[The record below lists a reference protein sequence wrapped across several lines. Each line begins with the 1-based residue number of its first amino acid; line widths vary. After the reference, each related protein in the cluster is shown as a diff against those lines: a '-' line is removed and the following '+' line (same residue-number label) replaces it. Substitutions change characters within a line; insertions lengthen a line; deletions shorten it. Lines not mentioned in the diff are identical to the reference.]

1 MAKSQRLKS
10 TKMKVLI
17 TGGAGYIGNE
27 LVYNL
32 AGDKNI
38 DEIVIYDNL
47 NKGNYNLFTGL
58 RKMPHHNIRFI
69 KGDILDGRKF
79 RKALDGIDVVYHL
92 AANVTT
98 PFADQNPQFFEQ
110 INHWGTAE
118 VVYAIE
124 NSSVSKLIYLSSV
137 SVYGSQSGL
146 VTIDTPLEPK
156 TYYGISKKRGEYQV
170 KRLSDKLTTYI
181 VRSGNVFGYSK
192 NMRIDAV
199 INKFMFDANF
209 ENRITINGDGNQK
222 RAFISMEREV
232 DALHQLLFSDLKSGI
247 FNLVDKNVSILD
259 LAENVKEIYPELEMI
274 FVNQH
279 LKMREMQ
286 VEKDE
291 RLNRLITVPA
301 KDLKKELMEFKEK
314 FTF

>member
-1 MAKSQRLKS
+1 
-10 TKMKVLI
+10 MKVLI

-27 LVYNL
+27 LVYKL
-32 AGDKNI
+32 ATDKNI
-38 DEIVIYDNL
+38 DEIIIYDNL

-58 RKMPHHNIRFI
+58 RKMPQSNIKFI

-79 RKALDGIDVVYHL
+79 RKALRDVDVVYHL

-98 PFADQNPQFFEQ
+98 PFADQNPHYFEQ

-118 VVYAIE
+118 VVYAVE
-124 NSSVSKLIYLSSV
+124 KSNVSKLIYLSSV
-137 SVYGSQSGL
+137 SVYGSQTGM
-146 VTIDTPLEPK
+146 VTIDTPLFPK
-156 TYYGISKKRGEYQV
+156 TYYGVSKKRGEDQV

-199 INKFMFDANF
+199 INKFMFDAQF
-209 ENRITINGDGNQK
+209 ENRITVNGDGNQH
-222 RAFISMEREV
+222 RSFISMEKVV
-232 DALHQLLFSDLKSGI
+232 DVLEQLTFSDLSSGI
-247 FNLVDKNVSILD
+247 FNLVDRNLTILD
-259 LAENVKEIYPELEMI
+259 LAAEVKEIYPKLEMI

-279 LKMREMQ
+279 LKMREIK

-291 RLNRLITVPA
+291 RLSGLATIPE
-301 KDLKKELMEFKEK
+301 KDIKTELLEFKEK

>member
-1 MAKSQRLKS
+1 
-10 TKMKVLI
+10 MKVLI

-27 LVYNL
+27 LVYKL
-32 AGDKNI
+32 ACDKNI

-58 RKMPHHNIRFI
+58 RKMPHQNIKFI

-79 RKALDGIDVVYHL
+79 RKALSGVDVVYHL

-118 VVYAIE
+118 VCYAIE
-124 NSSVSKLIYLSSV
+124 SSDVSKLIYMSSV

-146 VTIDTPLEPK
+146 VTIDTPLHPK
-156 TYYGISKKRGEYQV
+156 TYYGISKKRGEDQV
-170 KRLSDKLTTYI
+170 KRLSDKLDTFI

-199 INKFMFDANF
+199 INKFMFDAQF
-209 ENRITINGDGNQK
+209 ENRITINGDGNQH
-222 RAFISMEREV
+222 RSFINMELVV
-232 DALHQLLFSDLKSGI
+232 DVLKQLPFSGLESGI
-247 FNLVDKNVSILD
+247 FNLVDRNLSIID
-259 LAENVKEIYPELEMI
+259 LATEVKGIYPTLEMI

-279 LKMREMQ
+279 LKMREIK
-286 VEKDE
+286 VEKDQ
-291 RLNRLITVPA
+291 RLSRLTTLPE
-301 KDLKKELMEFKEK
+301 KSLKTELIEFKEK

>member
-1 MAKSQRLKS
+1 
-10 TKMKVLI
+10 MKVLI

-27 LVYNL
+27 LVYKL

-38 DEIVIYDNL
+38 DEIVVYDNL

-58 RKMPHHNIRFI
+58 RKMPHPNIRFI
-69 KGDILDGRKF
+69 KGDILDGRKY
-79 RKALDGIDVVYHL
+79 RKALDGVDVVYHL

-98 PFADQNPQFFEQ
+98 PFADQNPHFFEQ

-118 VVYAIE
+118 VCYSIE
-124 NSSVSKLIYLSSV
+124 NSNVSKLIYLSSV

-146 VTIDTPLEPK
+146 VTLNTPLEPK

-199 INKFMFDANF
+199 VNKFMFDANF

-232 DALHQLLFSDLKSGI
+232 DALHQLLFSDLKSDV

-259 LAENVKEIYPELEMI
+259 LAEKVK
-274 FVNQH
+274 
-279 LKMREMQ
+279 
-286 VEKDE
+286 
-291 RLNRLITVPA
+291 
-301 KDLKKELMEFKEK
+301 
-314 FTF
+314 

>member
-1 MAKSQRLKS
+1 
-10 TKMKVLI
+10 MKVLV

-27 LVYNL
+27 LVYKL

-38 DEIVIYDNL
+38 DEIVVYDNL

-58 RKMPHHNIRFI
+58 RKMPHHHISFI

-79 RKALDGIDVVYHL
+79 RKALDGVDVVYHL

-98 PFADQNPQFFEQ
+98 PFADQNPHFFEQ

-118 VVYAIE
+118 VCYSIE
-124 NSSVSKLIYLSSV
+124 NSDVSKLIYLSSV
-137 SVYGSQSGL
+137 SVYGSQTGL
-146 VTIDTPLEPK
+146 VKLNTPLEPK
-156 TYYGISKKRGEYQV
+156 TYYGISKKRGEHQV
-170 KRLSDKLTTYI
+170 SRLADKLTTYI

-199 INKFMFDANF
+199 INKFMFDAQF

-222 RAFISMEREV
+222 RAFINMEREV
-232 DALHQLLFSDLKSGI
+232 DALHQLLFSDLKSDV

-259 LAENVKEIYPELEMI
+259 LAGQIKEIYPELEMI

-279 LKMREMQ
+279 LKMREIQ
-286 VEKDE
+286 VEVDE
-291 RLNRLITVPA
+291 KLDRLIKIPK
-301 KDLKKELMEFKEK
+301 KDLKKELLEFKEK
-314 FTF
+314 FAF

>member
-1 MAKSQRLKS
+1 
-10 TKMKVLI
+10 MKVLI

-27 LVYNL
+27 LVYKL
-32 AGDKNI
+32 ATEKNI

-98 PFADQNPQFFEQ
+98 PFADQNPHFFEQ

-118 VVYAIE
+118 VCYSIE
-124 NSSVSKLIYLSSV
+124 NSDVKKLIYLSSV

-146 VTIDTPLEPK
+146 VTLDTPLEPK

-170 KRLSDKLTTYI
+170 KRLSEKLTTYI

-199 INKFMFDANF
+199 VNKFMFDAQF
-209 ENRITINGDGNQK
+209 ENRITINGNGNQR

-232 DALHQLLFSDLKSGI
+232 DALQQLLLFSDLKSGI
-247 FNLVDKNVSILD
+247 FNLVDKNVSILE
-259 LAENVKEIYPELEMI
+259 LADEVKNIYPELEMI

-279 LKMREMQ
+279 LKMREIQ
-286 VEKDE
+286 VERDE
-291 RLNRLITVPA
+291 VLDRLIKVPA
-301 KDLKKELMEFKEK
+301 KDLKKELLDFKEK
-314 FTF
+314 FSF

>member
-1 MAKSQRLKS
+1 
-10 TKMKVLI
+10 MKVLI

-27 LVYNL
+27 LVYKL
-32 AGDKNI
+32 ATEKNI

-98 PFADQNPQFFEQ
+98 PFADQNPHFFEQ

-118 VVYAIE
+118 VCYSIE
-124 NSSVSKLIYLSSV
+124 NSDVKKLIYLSSV

-146 VTIDTPLEPK
+146 VTLDTPLEPK

-170 KRLSDKLTTYI
+170 KRLSEKLTTYI

-199 INKFMFDANF
+199 VNKFMFDAQF
-209 ENRITINGDGNQK
+209 ENRITINGNGNQR

-232 DALHQLLFSDLKSGI
+232 DALQQLLFSDLKSGI
-247 FNLVDKNVSILD
+247 FNLVDKNVSILE
-259 LAENVKEIYPELEMI
+259 LADEVKNIYPELEMI

-279 LKMREMQ
+279 LKMREIQ
-286 VEKDE
+286 VERDE
-291 RLNRLITVPA
+291 VLDRLIKVPA
-301 KDLKKELMEFKEK
+301 KDLKKELLDFKEK
-314 FTF
+314 FSF

>member
-1 MAKSQRLKS
+1 MAKSQKPKAI
-10 TKMKVLI
+10 KMKVLI

-27 LVYNL
+27 LVYKL
-32 AGDKNI
+32 TTEKGI

-58 RKMPHHNIRFI
+58 RKLPYPNIKFI

-79 RKALDGIDVVYHL
+79 RKALDGVDVVYHL

-98 PFADQNPQFFEQ
+98 PFADQNPHFFEQ
-110 INHWGTAE
+110 INHWGTAG

-124 NSSVSKLIYLSSV
+124 NSDVSKLIYLSSV

-146 VTIDTPLEPK
+146 VTINTPLFPK
-156 TYYGISKKRGEYQV
+156 TYYGISKKRGEDQV

-199 INKFMFDANF
+199 INKFMFDAQF
-209 ENRITINGDGNQK
+209 ENRITINGDGNQQ
-222 RAFISMEREV
+222 RAFISMEMVV
-232 DALHQLLFSDLKSGI
+232 DVLKQLPSSDLKSGTY
-247 FNLVDKNVSILD
+247 NLVDKNLSIID
-259 LAENVKEIYPELEMI
+259 LATEVKGIYPTLEMI

-279 LKMREMQ
+279 LKMRQ
-286 VEKDE
+286 IKVEKDD
-291 RLNRLITVPA
+291 RLSTLATQPQKN
-301 KDLKKELMEFKEK
+301 LKTELLEFKGM

>member
-1 MAKSQRLKS
+1 
-10 TKMKVLI
+10 MKVLI

-27 LVYNL
+27 LVYKL
-32 AGDKNI
+32 TTDKNI
-38 DEIVIYDNL
+38 DKIVIYDNL

-58 RKMPHHNIRFI
+58 RKMPHSRIKFV

-79 RKALDGIDVVYHL
+79 RKALEGVDVVYHL

-98 PFADQNPQFFEQ
+98 PFADQNPHFFEQ

-124 NSSVSKLIYLSSV
+124 KSDVSKLIYLSSV
-137 SVYGSQSGL
+137 SVYGSQKGL
-146 VTIDTPLEPK
+146 VTIDTPLFPR
-156 TYYGISKKRGEYQV
+156 TYYGISKKRGEDQV
-170 KRLSDKLTTYI
+170 KRLSDKITTYI

-199 INKFMFDANF
+199 INKFMFDAQF
-209 ENRITINGDGNQK
+209 ENRITINGDGNQH
-222 RAFISMEREV
+222 RSFINIEQVV
-232 DALHQLLFSDLKSGI
+232 DVMQQMTFSDLPSGI
-247 FNLVDKNVSILD
+247 FNLTDKNISILD
-259 LAENVKEIYPELEMI
+259 LAAEIKEIYPALEMI

-279 LKMREMQ
+279 LKMREIK
-286 VEKDE
+286 VEKDH
-291 RLNRLITVPA
+291 RLSSLLTIPQKDIKTELI
-301 KDLKKELMEFKEK
+301 EFKEK

>member
-1 MAKSQRLKS
+1 
-10 TKMKVLI
+10 MKVLI

-27 LVYNL
+27 LVYKL
-32 AGDKNI
+32 AGDNKI

-47 NKGNYNLFTGL
+47 NKGNYNLFTGI
-58 RKMPHHNIRFI
+58 RKMPNDNIIFI

-79 RKALDGIDVVYHL
+79 RKALEGVDVVYHL

-118 VVYAIE
+118 VVYAVE
-124 NSSVSKLIYLSSV
+124 NSAVSKLIYLSSV
-137 SVYGSQSGL
+137 SVYGSQSGM
-146 VTIDTPLEPK
+146 VTIDTSLEPK

-170 KRLSDKLTTYI
+170 NRLADKLTTYI

-199 INKFMFDANF
+199 VNKFMFDAQF

-222 RAFISMEREV
+222 RAFVSMEREV
-232 DALHQLLFSDLKSGI
+232 DALHQLLFSDLKSDV

-259 LAENVKEIYPELEMI
+259 LAEEVKNIYPNLEMI

-279 LKMREMQ
+279 LKMREIQ
-286 VEKDE
+286 VEKDKK
-291 RLNRLITVPA
+291 LNQLLSVPG
-301 KDLKKELMEFKEK
+301 KSLKEELMEFKEK

>member
-1 MAKSQRLKS
+1 
-10 TKMKVLI
+10 MKVLI

-27 LVYNL
+27 LVYQL
-32 AGDKNI
+32 ATDKSI
-38 DEIVIYDNL
+38 GEIVIYDNL

-58 RKMPHHNIRFI
+58 RKMPHPNIKFI

-79 RKALDGIDVVYHL
+79 RKALIGIDVVYHL

-110 INHWGTAE
+110 VNHWGTAE

-124 NSSVSKLIYLSSV
+124 KSDVSKLIYLSSV
-137 SVYGSQSGL
+137 SVYGAQPGL
-146 VTIDTPLEPK
+146 VTIDTPLFPK
-156 TYYGISKKRGEYQV
+156 TYYGISKKRGEDQV
-170 KRLSDKLTTYI
+170 KRLSDKLSTYI

-199 INKFMFDANF
+199 INKFMFDAQF
-209 ENRITINGDGNQK
+209 ENRITINGDGNQQ
-222 RAFISMEREV
+222 RAFVNMELVV
-232 DALHQLLFSDLKSGI
+232 DVLKQIPFSDLASGTY
-247 FNLVDKNVSILD
+247 NLVDKNLPIID
-259 LAENVKEIYPELEMI
+259 LASEVKEIYPTLEMI

-279 LKMREMQ
+279 LKMREIR

-291 RLNRLITVPA
+291 RLSRLATIPEKSIKT
-301 KDLKKELMEFKEK
+301 ELLEFKEK

>member
-1 MAKSQRLKS
+1 
-10 TKMKVLI
+10 MKVLI

-27 LVYNL
+27 LVYKL

-47 NKGNYNLFTGL
+47 NKGNYNLFTGI
-58 RKMPHHNIRFI
+58 RKMPHQNIRFI

-79 RKALDGIDVVYHL
+79 RKALEGVDVVYHL

-98 PFADQNPQFFEQ
+98 PFADQNPHFFEQ

-118 VVYAIE
+118 VCYSIE
-124 NSSVSKLIYLSSV
+124 KSDVKKLIYLSSV

-146 VTIDTPLEPK
+146 VTIDTPLEPR

-170 KRLSDKLTTYI
+170 NRLADKFTTYI

-199 INKFMFDANF
+199 VNKFMFDAQF

-232 DALHQLLFSDLKSGI
+232 DALHQLLFADLKSDA

-259 LAENVKEIYPELEMI
+259 LAEEVKNIYPELEMI

-279 LKMREMQ
+279 LKMREIQ
-286 VEKDE
+286 VEKDQ
-291 RLNRLITVPA
+291 RLDRLINEPT
-301 KDLKKELMEFKEK
+301 KSLNKELLDFKEK
-314 FTF
+314 FSF